1 MSSLRRLVPPLLAA
15 LALLALAVAVSACGY
30 VSHDKEVVEGQPV
43 ELGGIHYNVIFSRY
57 LNPNDHED
65 AAYLV
70 GQPPAPPETSY
81 FGVFFEVQ
89 NESDETKS
97 LPTGFTIRDAE
108 NTPFQ
113 ALASESLFA
122 FPLSGEIEAE
132 EQIPELSTPPQS
144 GPIQGSLVLFLLT
157 DEASQNRPLTLEIES
172 PEGEKGEVK
181 LDL

>member
-1 MSSLRRLVPPLLAA
+1 MIRIAVDAMGGDIGPAVTLPASLAFLDGHPDA
-15 LALLALAVAVSACGY
+15 S
-30 VSHDKEVVEGQPV
+30 VV
-43 ELGGIHYNVIFSRY
+43 
-57 LNPNDHED
+57 
-65 AAYLV
+65 LV
-70 GQPPAPPETSY
+70 GQPEAPKGSSY

-89 NESDETKS
+89 NESDETKP
-97 LPTGFTIRDAE
+97 LPKGFTIRDAE

-132 EQIPELSTPPQS
+132 EQIPELSTPPQA
-144 GPIQGSLVLFLLT
+144 GPIQGSVVLFLLT
-157 DEASQNRPLTLEIES
+157 EEASQNRPLTLEIES